1 MSRITIEES
10 NSTKCKIR
18 NAFIEIYKV
27 KSLDLISVKEITS
40 WANLNRGTFYIY
52 YENIYAMLD
61 EIEYEIISDLTRMTN
76 NLPEKTLTTNPEE
89 LVILIRPIFEYI
101 EKNYDY
107 FLALLGESSRPTF
120 KNQLTNLMKDNL
132 TRRFI
137 LRNSNLGDLQ
147 KYVIEYFIGGQVG
160 IILYWIKSGIKIS
173 SDEIINLITKL
184 ICFGIVDI

>member
-1 MSRITIEES
+1 
-10 NSTKCKIR
+10 
-18 NAFIEIYKV
+18 
-27 KSLDLISVKEITS
+27 
-40 WANLNRGTFYIY
+40 
-52 YENIYAMLD
+52 
-61 EIEYEIISDLTRMTN
+61 MTN

>member
-1 MSRITIEES
+1 MSRITIEEN

-18 NAFIEIYKV
+18 DAFIEIYKV
-27 KSLDLISVKEITS
+27 KSLDLISVKEIAS